1 MLTIQVCVGSSCF
14 LRGSK
19 TVISE
24 MKNLISEYQLDDKV
38 LLKGSFCHEK
48 CTGGVTVMVG
58 EKLFSGVCPTNIQ
71 DLFEKEIL
79 PAIKGDPKCL

>member
-14 LRGSK
+14 IRGSK
-19 TVISE
+19 NVIAE
-24 MKNLISEYQLDDKV
+24 IQKLLADYQLEDKV

-48 CTGGVTVMVG
+48 CTGGVTVKVG
-58 EKLFSGVCPTNIQ
+58 EKLFTGVCPEDIQ

-79 PAIKGDPKCL
+79 PKVKGDPECL

>member
-14 LRGSK
+14 IRGSK
-19 TVISE
+19 NVIAEIQKLLSDF
-24 MKNLISEYQLDDKV
+24 QLTDKV

-48 CTGGVTVMVG
+48 CTGGVTVMVE
-58 EKLFSGVCPTNIQ
+58 EKLFTGVCPEGIR

-79 PAIKGDPKCL
+79 PKSKGDPKCL

>member
-19 TVISE
+19 NVIAE
-24 MKNLISEYQLDDKV
+24 IQKLMDEFQLDDRV

-48 CTGGVTVMVG
+48 CTDGVTVMVG
-58 EKLFSGVCPTNIQ
+58 EKLFTGVRPKDVE
-71 DLFEKEIL
+71 DLFIKEIL
-79 PAIKGDPKCL
+79 PVMKGDPECL

>member
-1 MLTIQVCVGSSCF
+1 MLTVQVCVGSSCF

-19 TVISE
+19 NVIAE
-24 MKNLISEYQLDDKV
+24 IKKLITEFQLDDKV

-48 CTGGVTVMVG
+48 CTGGVTVMVD
-58 EKLFSGVCPTNIQ
+58 EKLFTGIEPKDIE

-79 PAIKGDPKCL
+79 PTIKGDPECL

>member
-1 MLTIQVCVGSSCF
+1 

-19 TVISE
+19 NVIAE
-24 MKNLISEYQLDDKV
+24 IERLIAEFQLDHKV

-58 EKLFSGVCPTNIQ
+58 EKLFTGVAPKDIE

-79 PAIKGDPKCL
+79 PIKGDPECL